1 MPPGSGP
8 PRPYSTSPGRLSPP
22 LQTLHHHRHMLRLSS
37 VHASLLL
44 PLLRLHPRLMALLLA
59 VAPHL
64 NLGKIRTRV
73 TTLRRKSRSVIGG
86 SAARRKP

>member
-1 MPPGSGP
+1 M
-8 PRPYSTSPGRLSPP
+8 
-22 LQTLHHHRHMLRLSS
+22 H
-37 VHASLLL
+37 VSLLL

-64 NLGKIRTRV
+64 NLRKIRTRA
-73 TTLRRKSRSVIGG
+73 TTLRRKSRSIVGG